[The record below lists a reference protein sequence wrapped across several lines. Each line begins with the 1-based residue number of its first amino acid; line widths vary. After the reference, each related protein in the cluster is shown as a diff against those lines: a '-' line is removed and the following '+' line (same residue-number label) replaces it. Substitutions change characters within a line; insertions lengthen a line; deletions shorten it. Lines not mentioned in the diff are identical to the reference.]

1 MTAIYEHL
9 SDFFKAVIAEEVLL
23 PGSASADTKMRQLI
37 ALTQNSNL
45 SNRDWATTLSG
56 SEEAD
61 TPEIRQALLSAVLL
75 DL

>member
-1 MTAIYEHL
+1 MTAIYEPL
-9 SDFFKAVIAEEVLL
+9 SDLLKAVIVEEVLL
-23 PGSASADTKMRQLI
+23 SGSASADAKMRQLI
-37 ALTQNSNL
+37 ALTQDSDL
-45 SNRDWATTLSG
+45 SNWDWATTLSG